1 MKYIVETDRLW
12 VTLDDAPQAI
22 EVGSADWFDW
32 LAENDRFVY
41 RHEATHYTARRES
54 RRGNYYWYGYRRH
67 RDKLPPVLHP
77 A

>member
-1 MKYIVETDRLW
+1 MKYTVETDRLW
-12 VTLDDAPQAI
+12 VTLDDTPQAI

-41 RHEATHYTARRES
+41 RHEASHYTARRVS

-67 RDKLPPVLHP
+67 HDPLRKV
-77 A
+77 

>member
-41 RHEATHYTARRES
+41 RHEATHYTCLLYTS
-54 RRGNYYWYGYRRH
+54 RC
-67 RDKLPPVLHP
+67 V
-77 A
+77 